1 MSAKASAAP
10 TLTPTRSLRARVRRF
25 IRDHS
30 LLPEGG
36 RVLVGVSGGPDS
48 TCLLL
53 ILVALRRSLRFDLH
67 AAHFD
72 HQLRGQRA
80 AAREERFVRSL
91 ADALGVPLYCGA
103 GDVRAHARSRRL
115 SLEEAARGL
124 RYRFLAGAAHDA
136 ACEAVA
142 VGHTRDDQAE
152 TVLLH
157 LVRGTGLRGL
167 AAMAPSSAWPLSGEH
182 DGPRLVRPLLGLCRA
197 DTEACCREAGIE
209 PMQDPSNRSP
219 AHLRNR
225 IRRELLPLLRR
236 YNPRIE
242 DALVRMADAAATD
255 IELLERLAS
264 EALATASSK
273 DGAVRLER
281 ARLAAL
287 PAALQRHAVRLAVAR
302 LLGDRRGFSDRHVR
316 SILRAN
322 EGRTG
327 TRLDL
332 PRQLHVEVQR
342 NAIVLSTASTPSDE
356 PLPDN
361 DTPLRTPGRTRFG
374 PWRFEAE
381 LLKRPP
387 TNIASSGN
395 AYSAYLDAD
404 ACGARLWLRRRRAG
418 DRFHPLGLRRPKKL
432 QDFFVDAHVPRA
444 ERDAVPLVCTERGIV
459 WVVGQRPAEWAKMTP
474 ATRRVLQLRA
484 ERA

>member
-1 MSAKASAAP
+1 MPS
-10 TLTPTRSLRARVRRF
+10 RSLRARVRRF
-25 IRDHS
+25 IRDHG
-30 LLPEGG
+30 LLPKGE

-53 ILVALRRSLRFDLH
+53 TLAALRRSLRFELH

-91 ADALGVPLYCGA
+91 ADALAVPLHCGA
-103 GDVRAHARSRRL
+103 GDVRAHARARHL

-124 RYRFLAGAAHDA
+124 RYRFLAGAAHEA
-136 ACEAVA
+136 GCQAVA

-157 LVRGTGLRGL
+157 LLRGSGLRGL
-167 AAMAPSSAWPLSGEH
+167 AAMAPSSAWPLPAEH
-182 DGPRLVRPLLGLCRA
+182 DAPRLIRPLLGLSRA
-197 DTEACCREAGIE
+197 DAEACCREAGIE
-209 PMQDPSNRSP
+209 PVRDPSNRSP

-264 EALATASSK
+264 EALATAPSK

-287 PAALQRHAVRLAVAR
+287 PAALQRHAVRLAIAR
-302 LLGDRRGFSDRHVR
+302 LIGDGRGFSDRHVR

-327 TRLDL
+327 ARLDL
-332 PRQLHVEVQR
+332 PRHLHVVVQR
-342 NAIVLSTASTPSDE
+342 NAIVLSTAAPPIAD
-356 PLPDN
+356 PLPDAE
-361 DTPLRTPGRTRFG
+361 TPLRTPGKTRFG
-374 PWRFEAE
+374 PWRFQTE

-387 TNIASSGN
+387 ANIASSSN
-395 AYSAYLDAD
+395 AYSAFLDAN

-432 QDFFVDAHVPRA
+432 QDFFVDAHVPRV

-459 WVVGQRPAEWAKMTP
+459 WVVGQRPAEWAKVTP
-474 ATRRVLQLRA
+474 ATRRVLRLRA